1 MDCASR
7 TFFFRTDTDEDCA
20 EWVQTLLAEIP
31 STPISP
37 SASKSPVMESQKI
50 EVNLRSFIIIIF
62 ILLVNKR
69 TLSR

>member
-31 STPISP
+31 ATPSSP
-37 SASKSPVMESQKI
+37 LSSKPAATESQRI
-50 EVNLRSFIIIIF
+50 EAGDFRAVNISALAHPSFH
-62 ILLVNKR
+62 
-69 TLSR
+69 